1 MIHEWITHS
10 IRPAPSALSRS
21 DADSGAAPP
30 DPTAATHSTLCLRH
44 QSPVG
49 DRPVR
54 AGRAA
59 IAPFRHL
66 DYLRLHVGRW
76 RPDST
81 REKRHDHRISAISH
95 AGPTSDSVPAQARL
109 LDRVALRLGIALVEW
124 ANRAEADQSARIERR
139 LRRGERAQNPVRR
152 TRRGRTN
159 GRRPSPRS
167 SSATCSDPRRL
178 GDHVPLP
185 CGDLAD
191 LDPQPDRGV
200 VAHHIHQNS
209 ENARHKLRAGARGA
223 IFFLTPTQKGAGT
236 LMISDQRT
244 RYAGAA
250 GFVGASPV
258 RNG

>member
-66 DYLRLHVGRW
+66 DYLRLHAGRW

-81 REKRHDHRISAISH
+81 REKRHEHRISAISH
-95 AGPTSDSVPAQARL
+95 AGPTSDSVPAQARPP
-109 LDRVALRLGIALVEW
+109 RSCRATAR
-124 ANRAEADQSARIERR
+124 NRPGRMGEP
-139 LRRGERAQNPVRR
+139 RRGRPVRADRAPPTSRR
-152 TRRGRTN
+152 TRSEPGSAGPGAGAPTGGGR
-159 GRRPSPRS
+159 
-167 SSATCSDPRRL
+167 AL
-178 GDHVPLP
+178 APLP
-185 CGDLAD
+185 
-191 LDPQPDRGV
+191 QPAVIRVDSAITSLCRAATSPTSILSPIGGSSRTTFTRIRRMRV
-200 VAHHIHQNS
+200 TSCARAHEALFS
-209 ENARHKLRAGARGA
+209 
-223 IFFLTPTQKGAGT
+223 
-236 LMISDQRT
+236 S
-244 RYAGAA
+244 
-250 GFVGASPV
+250 
-258 RNG
+258 